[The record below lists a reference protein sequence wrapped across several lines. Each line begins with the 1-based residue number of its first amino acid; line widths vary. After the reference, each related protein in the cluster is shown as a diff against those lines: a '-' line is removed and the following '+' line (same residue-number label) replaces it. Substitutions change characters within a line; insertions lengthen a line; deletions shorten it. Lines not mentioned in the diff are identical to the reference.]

1 MNLYHHA
8 SARLHRRPNSNLQP
22 GLARRSHTRAS
33 ALQDVPDE
41 ADSAATKLRTLLP
54 PSEEQQLVIDTLL
67 SSKNNLII
75 DACAGSGK
83 TTTILHLASSA
94 PHDEFLVLVYNR
106 RLMVETEERVQAL
119 GLRNITV
126 LNYHTL
132 GVRYYTSECATDQGL
147 KRVVED
153 DMPVVNGMALPDFSV
168 LVLDEQQDMTPILKR
183 FVDKVIRDKAY
194 ASRTKQLTGVRHH
207 LRMVVLG
214 DRRQELYGFNNAD
227 SRFLTMAARPEVF
240 GYINREA
247 WTSAD
252 LTTSRRLTQQNVDFI
267 NQQMLKMPPGLAM
280 RAVKEQD
287 EHGNPYPR
295 PRYVICDPYK
305 DIVDEVLRLL
315 DSANSSPADLI
326 VLAPSVR
333 GSSAAIFLANA
344 LALRDIPVFR
354 SDSDNSDVAP
364 EVARGKVLICT
375 YHQAKGIERRAAIV
389 LGFDQD
395 YHTWYNKVSEPPTA
409 TSNPQYVAATRAVE
423 YLVLIH
429 NYKRSALPFVSLESI
444 EASCDLV
451 MVRPL
456 DIEESKPRSSLPI
469 FSVTALCRNLSETL
483 ITACLQ
489 HLAVHSLLTPA
500 YGIQPSPLTEI
511 ENKHGLVEG
520 VSNITGTAI
529 TAIYQWQSRKRL
541 AILSSLV
548 KFLKPLRR
556 KTARPNPL
564 RELPKQF
571 YERLQMIKNAH
582 DDGIIT
588 SDDILFLSN
597 LKMASIDKDITKLLA
612 MPLESYGWLSDE
624 HCKDICYTLNQI
636 PLAAALRGPGISFE
650 TMKIRKYYDIN
661 GGGSSTSSKLNK
673 GFIVAGELDMCRSR
687 GETRTVWEVKYTMS
701 LQPEHVL
708 QVALYMLLLKE
719 PVSGFLVSVRTGQTV
734 QVVPRTPESLEA
746 VLQLLVHAKSDGAW
760 SRLLNSYSDEEFLE
774 ECGRDFENLVD
785 RCALPPW
792 FAMKPSGSKYRRLAK

>member
-1 MNLYHHA
+1 MY
-8 SARLHRRPNSNLQP
+8 
-22 GLARRSHTRAS
+22 
-33 ALQDVPDE
+33 E
-41 ADSAATKLRTLLP
+41 ADSAATATKPRTLLP
-54 PSEEQQLVIDTLL
+54 PSEEQQLAIDTLL
-67 SSKNNLII
+67 YSKDNLII

-94 PHDEFLVLVYNR
+94 PHDQFLVLVYNR
-106 RLMVETEERVQAL
+106 RLMVETEERVEAL
-119 GLRNITV
+119 GLRNITI

-153 DMPVVNGMALPDFSV
+153 DMSVVNGMALPDFSA

-183 FVDKVIRDKAY
+183 FVDKVIRDKGY
-194 ASRTKQLTGVRHH
+194 ASRTKQLTGVQHH

-247 WTSAD
+247 WKSAD

-280 RAVKEQD
+280 RAVKEHD

-295 PRYVICDPYK
+295 PRYVICDPSQ

-315 DSANSSPADLI
+315 DSTNLSPADLI

-364 EVARGKVLICT
+364 KVARGKVLICT

-395 YHTWYNKVSEPPTA
+395 YHTWYNKVAEPPTA
-409 TSNPQYVAATRAVE
+409 TSNPQYVAATRAIE

-429 NYKRSALPFVSLESI
+429 NYKRPALPFVSLESI

-451 MVRPL
+451 VVRPL
-456 DIEESKPRSSLPI
+456 DIEESKPRPI
-469 FSVTALCRNLSETL
+469 VPMFSVTALCRNLSETL

-489 HLAVHSLLTPA
+489 HLQVHSLLKPA
-500 YGIQPSPLTEI
+500 FGIQPSPLAEI
-511 ENKHGLVEG
+511 VNPNGLVEG
-520 VSNITGTAI
+520 VSSITGTAI

-541 AILSSLV
+541 TILSSLV
-548 KFLKPLRR
+548 KFLTPLKR
-556 KTARPNPL
+556 KTTRPHPL

-571 YERLQMIKNAH
+571 YERLQMIKNAY
-582 DDGIIT
+582 DDRTVT

-597 LKMASIDKDITKLLA
+597 FKMASIDKDITKLLA
-612 MPLESYGWLSDE
+612 MPLESYNWLSDE
-624 HCKDICYTLNQI
+624 HCKDIRYTFNQI
-636 PLAAALRGPGISFE
+636 PSPAAFRGPGISFDA
-650 TMKIRKYYDIN
+650 MKIRKHYGIH
-661 GGGSSTSSKLNK
+661 GRGSATSSKLNK
-673 GFIVAGELDMCRSR
+673 GFIVSGELDMCRSL
-687 GETRTVWEVKYTMS
+687 GESRTVWEVKYTMS

-708 QVALYMLLLKE
+708 QVALYMWLLKE

-746 VLQLLVHAKSDGAW
+746 VLQLLVDAKSGGAL
-760 SRLLNSYSDEEFLE
+760 SRLLNTYSDEEFLE
-774 ECGRDFENLVD
+774 ECRRDFEGLVD
-785 RCALPPW
+785 KCALPPW
-792 FAMKPSGSKYRRLAK
+792 FAMKPSGSKYKRQAR